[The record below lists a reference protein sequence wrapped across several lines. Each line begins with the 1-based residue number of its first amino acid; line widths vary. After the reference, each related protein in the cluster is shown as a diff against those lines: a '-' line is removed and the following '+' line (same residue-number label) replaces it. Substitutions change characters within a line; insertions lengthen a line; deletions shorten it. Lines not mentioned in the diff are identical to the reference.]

1 MPDSRPFTPCGRA
14 DRRNTFLVRGSLEW
28 RGRMP
33 RCSTPAPTVRSIRSE
48 LNHRSQR
55 AEADAGSNPR
65 SSLEGEKVK
74 MRPNRPVGDEAL
86 HRVVVVGG
94 GAAGLELVT
103 WLGERL
109 GRRGRVRVTLIDSGR
124 VHLWKPLL
132 HEVAAGS
139 MDPGEYEV
147 DYL

>member
-1 MPDSRPFTPCGRA
+1 
-14 DRRNTFLVRGSLEW
+14 
-28 RGRMP
+28 MP
-33 RCSTPAPTVRSIRSE
+33 RCSTAAPTVRSIRSE

-94 GAAGLELVT
+94 GAAGLELGP
-103 WLGERL
+103 WLGGGP
-109 GRRGRVRVTLIDSGR
+109 GRRRGGPGPFDGRGR
-124 VHLWKPLL
+124 GAPW
-132 HEVAAGS
+132 EAVAAETRGGGRR
-139 MDPGEYEV
+139 PRHVGK
-147 DYL
+147 